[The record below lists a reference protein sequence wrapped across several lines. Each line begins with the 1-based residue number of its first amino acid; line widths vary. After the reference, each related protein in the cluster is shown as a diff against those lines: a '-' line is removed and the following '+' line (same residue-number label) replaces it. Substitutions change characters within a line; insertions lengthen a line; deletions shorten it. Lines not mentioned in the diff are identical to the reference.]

1 MRSRSPAIVLA
12 IIVAL
17 VGVVA
22 LLAWSPAV
30 FSARGRSAQVFIFAD
45 DQRSDTTTLLLNVS
59 EALPLLQGYRDQR
72 MTCDGAA
79 FTYGAP
85 PWQTL
90 VGYYGDLHTRPPG
103 QSYHCV
109 FHDWQG
115 EVALDIPVVAAPSF
129 PRFMAPAQGAHLSRS
144 EAINVRLLFPPSAPE
159 GGAPAMTLQARDA
172 HAHYW
177 WDESYGAGGYQGH
190 AAFNPVAGRGFIAG
204 SGALVAQ
211 YEIDNAYPVVPGWR
225 SMQFLYRPAT
235 VLPVIWV

>member
-1 MRSRSPAIVLA
+1 MRLRSLATTLA
-12 IIVAL
+12 IIAAL

-22 LLAWSPAV
+22 LLAWSPAL
-30 FSARGRSAQVFIFAD
+30 FPARGRSAQVFIFSD
-45 DQRSDTTTLLLNVS
+45 DAHLDTTLLLNVS
-59 EALPLLQGYRDQR
+59 EAPPPFQGYSDQR
-72 MTCDGAA
+72 MTCDGVS
-79 FTYGAP
+79 FIYGAP
-85 PWQTL
+85 PWQSL
-90 VGYYGDLHTRPPG
+90 GGYYGDVRTRPPG

-144 EAINVRLLFPPSAPE
+144 EAINVGLHFPPGAPE
-159 GGAPAMTLQARDA
+159 GGAPAMMLQARDA

-204 SGALVAQ
+204 SGAIVAQ

-235 VLPVIWV
+235 VLPVTWV